1 MIVGKWIT
9 RFSETGKKEEF
20 QLDGEAPTTIAVMK
34 QNHYPVKMGIDSD
47 LGCTVKKKKKHHCSI
62 MKAKC
67 PLFFF
72 LFFFLNV
79 YNSGFFRVYSLK
91 ILNDFKV
98 KQPAKLK

>member
-47 LGCTVKKKKKHHCSI
+47 LGCTVKKKKK
-62 MKAKC
+62 KA
-67 PLFFF
+67 PLFNNEGKMSIIFLSF
-72 LFFFLNV
+72 LFF
-79 YNSGFFRVYSLK
+79 
-91 ILNDFKV
+91 
-98 KQPAKLK
+98 